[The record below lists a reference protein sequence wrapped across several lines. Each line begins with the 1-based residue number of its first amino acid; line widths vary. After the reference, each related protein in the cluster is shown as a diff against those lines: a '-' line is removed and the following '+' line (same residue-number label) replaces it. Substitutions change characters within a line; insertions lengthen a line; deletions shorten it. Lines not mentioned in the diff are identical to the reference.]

1 MRAPL
6 RDGLALTFASLFPLL
21 MAWLYFVVLADADP
35 GRNVWLFRLYAIG
48 KLIQFPFPLVYV
60 FLFERGH
67 HALKRPSLRG
77 LWTGIAF
84 GLLVDAAM
92 IALYY
97 GWLQGS
103 GWLTGTPKRIFAK
116 LSDFHVA
123 SASDYLLLGAFLSVL
138 HSGLEE
144 YYWRWFV
151 FGGMR
156 RYLPFAPAAVLAG
169 LAFMAHHVVILVV
182 YFPNQLWTLAIPF
195 SLGVAVG
202 GIAWAWLYE
211 RSGSL
216 IAPWL
221 SHALVDAGILWIGYD
236 MVRPMLR

>member
-35 GRNVWLFRLYAIG
+35 GQNVWLFRLYAIG

-60 FLFERGH
+60 FLFERGRH
-67 HALKRPSLRG
+67 SLKRPSFRG
-77 LWTGIAF
+77 IGLGVAF
-84 GLLVDAAM
+84 GLLVNAAM
-92 IALYY
+92 IGLYY
-97 GWLQGS
+97 GWLRDS
-103 GWLTGTPKRIFAK
+103 GWLAGTPERIYAK
-116 LSDFHVA
+116 LRDFHVA
-123 SASDYLLLGAFLSVL
+123 SASDYVLLGAFLSLL

-156 RYLPFAPAAVLAG
+156 RYLPFAAAAVLAG

-182 YFPNQLWTLAIPF
+182 YFPNHLWTLAIPF

-202 GIAWAWLYE
+202 GIVWAWLYE

-221 SHALVDAGILWIGYD
+221 SHALVDAGILWIGYE
-236 MVRPMLR
+236 MVRPMLI